1 MKGNIMTNQEALDL
15 FKGSKY
21 MSDYSWQDEMSRLAI
36 KALEKQIPK
45 KMTDDG
51 YHHITC
57 DCGHRIDMCMRFEIS
72 YCPYCGQ
79 AIKWE

>member
-1 MKGNIMTNQEALDL
+1 MTEQKAIEEFNLLKKTLMFVPRKDTI
-15 FKGSKY
+15 
-21 MSDYSWQDEMSRLAI
+21 DIAI
-36 KALEKQIPK
+36 KALGKQIPK

-57 DCGHRIDMCMRFEIS
+57 DCDHRIDMYMRFEIS